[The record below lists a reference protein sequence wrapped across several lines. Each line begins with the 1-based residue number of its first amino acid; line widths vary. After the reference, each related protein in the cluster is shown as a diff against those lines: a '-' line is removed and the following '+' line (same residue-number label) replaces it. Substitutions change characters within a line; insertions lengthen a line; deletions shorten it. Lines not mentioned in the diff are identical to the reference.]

1 MRNEAVSHESA
12 EGIET
17 GLDDQIIFPPNRPM
31 IIEAGKLARAEQ
43 DRLERQYELQNGQT
57 PRGRAKTATR
67 GVFLPDKR
75 GGRASGAIP
84 MNKHPDLFD
93 FPDFFYFIGA
103 GADQI

>member
-1 MRNEAVSHESA
+1 MRNEAVSHKSA

-67 GVFLPDKR
+67 GVFIPDKTR
-75 GGRASGAIP
+75 
-84 MNKHPDLFD
+84 
-93 FPDFFYFIGA
+93 GA
-103 GADQI
+103 GFRSHPHEQTPRPF